1 MRATLGCCAVA
12 GWAEAEQAGRSAG
25 ELGRSE
31 VRRWLAGREA
41 VRWAERER
49 GRRAGRVGAGRA
61 EACWAAMCW
70 ACAGGDRR
78 ALRCHWRAGPLAGA
92 GNASRGAARVRGRA
106 RGRWQV
112 GKGDAFWALV
122 VRGECVGRARGA
134 KGG

>member
-49 GRRAGRVGAGRA
+49 GRRAGAG
-61 EACWAAMCW
+61 
-70 ACAGGDRR
+70 
-78 ALRCHWRAGPLAGA
+78 LR
-92 GNASRGAARVRGRA
+92 RGR
-106 RGRWQV
+106 RWE
-112 GKGDAFWALV
+112 WAG
-122 VRGECVGRARGA
+122 VRLGWVLGWVRVWVFF
-134 KGG
+134 

>member
-1 MRATLGCCAVA
+1 MGVVA

-49 GRRAGRVGAGRA
+49 GRRAGCVGAGRA

-70 ACAGGDRR
+70 ACAGGEELGPGGRSR
-78 ALRCHWRAGPLAGA
+78 VGPVWAGSQVWFWVELIWFLGCW
-92 GNASRGAARVRGRA
+92 ARLGFLFPSLFSISISNSN
-106 RGRWQV
+106 QTI
-112 GKGDAFWALV
+112 
-122 VRGECVGRARGA
+122 
-134 KGG
+134 